1 MKMITKAAAVFV
13 IAFGLGVLSATFLS
27 VRTMIV
33 LSSLM
38 VILLGLLIIRS

>member
-1 MKMITKAAAVFV
+1 MKFVIKAAAIFV
-13 IAFGLGVLSATFLS
+13 IAFGLGVLAATFFS